1 MSGVIIP
8 GVLFGVL
15 IFGVFSGVQ
24 WASLFPASFSRRL
37 HFPASFFRIWESSG
51 VWRPTG
57 CRPASRPVFPSFRF
71 SIPDVFCRRH
81 SFSASFPRHLYFASS
96 FSASLFPA
104 SFITNVAY
112 LARHETG
119 GRPVGSPLMH
129 SPIGIALRSGTEGD
143 TSPRS
148 APHRRAP
155 APSLAPVATAAAS
168 YSYAVYTI
176 PRMLESL
183 QYGIGEGNLHLL

>member
-1 MSGVIIP
+1 MP
-8 GVLFGVL
+8 CLF
-15 IFGVFSGVQ
+15 I
-24 WASLFPASFSRRL
+24 RRL
-37 HFPASFFRIWESSG
+37 YRPLVRTSFFRTSFISTSFALVCCNGISRYSW
-51 VWRPTG
+51 
-57 CRPASRPVFPSFRF
+57 PAGLTFRRLSFRT
-71 SIPDVFCRRH
+71 
-81 SFSASFPRHLYFASS
+81 SFPVRLFR
-96 FSASLFPA
+96 FLFPASLFPA
-104 SFITNVAY
+104 SFISNVAY
-112 LARHETG
+112 AARHETG

-143 TSPRS
+143 TPPRS